1 MKESEKVKKLEEKL
15 IDMCGTELGNQ
26 IIKLSN
32 QLAKIDILEDEIEKL
47 KSDVS
52 KIKEK
57 K

>member
-1 MKESEKVKKLEEKL
+1 MEETEEIKELKEK
-15 IDMCGTELGNQ
+15 IITMCGEELGSQ
-26 IIKLSN
+26 IIKLSK

-47 KSDVS
+47 KRDVS

>member
-1 MKESEKVKKLEEKL
+1 MEETEEIKELKEK
-15 IDMCGTELGNQ
+15 IITMCGEELGSQ

-52 KIKEK
+52 IIKEEK
-57 K
+57 

>member
-1 MKESEKVKKLEEKL
+1 MKESEKVKNLEEKL
-15 IDMCGTELGNQ
+15 IDMCGAELGNK

-47 KSDVS
+47 KRDVS